1 MAGETWV
8 PDQAALH
15 SELLPA
21 PRSDRTAMGT
31 DASARNP
38 QPRLRDLQRVL
49 PICSAFPARGGTE
62 KLGSL
67 LRFGHRQFPRHQ
79 PRRFSGSQGVGVYI
93 ETTLNG
99 VYSDITDGQGL
110 LDRFKIDALWSLD
123 PNRDFHIQL
132 GLIEFQRTNERE

>member
-1 MAGETWV
+1 MAGETRV

-38 QPRLRDLQRVL
+38 QPQLRDLQRVL

-62 KLGSL
+62 KLGGL

-79 PRRFSGSQGVGVYI
+79 PRRFSGSQGVGVEYRLRTAYTGI
-93 ETTLNG
+93 IGACRIMKRLELPPKWCG
-99 VYSDITDGQGL
+99 EG
-110 LDRFKIDALWSLD
+110 RF
-123 PNRDFHIQL
+123 
-132 GLIEFQRTNERE
+132 